1 MLYSLFTHFNNFPG
15 ARLFTY
21 ISFRAIIAGVLALC
35 ISVWFGKWFIYWMKR
50 HQFFEKLRE
59 EEEKNGKK
67 KGEDENKVDDKNEE
81 KGFIHW
87 MKKGFEKLCGEEKK
101 KDEKKEEDEKKGR
114 KKNVKMKRREK
125 NIKKHVPTMGGFVVI
140 VAVLVPC
147 LLLGKLSN
155 IYMILLLVTT
165 VLMGALGFADD
176 YVKTIK
182 GDKEGIKPC
191 MKLAGQV
198 TLGLIVGLTLR
209 FSPAVTMN
217 EVVTSRIENNVV
229 VVDKSPEI
237 KSTQTTIPF
246 VKHHN
251 FNYADLFSWLGEK
264 NMYRAGWIFFVLLT
278 ALVVAALSNGANL
291 NDGMD
296 GMCAGNSA
304 IIAVALLL
312 LAYMSG
318 NVVLTEYF
326 DVMYIPGS
334 EELVVFLASFVGAL
348 VGYLWWNGFPA
359 QVFLGDTG
367 SLTIGGIIG
376 VSAMVIHK
384 ELMMPLLCGVFL
396 VESISVIIQR
406 GVYKFYKKR
415 GRHVR
420 IWRKAPIHDH
430 FCTTVAQMK
439 KRDPTSTCFFS
450 DDSRII
456 LGFNKEPDKKL
467 EPKIVLRFCIIT
479 LILAA
484 LTILTLKIR

>member
-1 MLYSLFTHFNNFPG
+1 MLYSLFTHFRHFPG

-35 ISVWFGKWFIYWMKR
+35 ISIWFGKWFIRWMKR
-50 HQFFEKLRE
+50 HHISETQRDEKIDPA
-59 EEEKNGKK
+59 GK
-67 KGEDENKVDDKNEE
+67 D
-81 KGFIHW
+81 
-87 MKKGFEKLCGEEKK
+87 K
-101 KDEKKEEDEKKGR
+101 KD
-114 KKNVKMKRREK
+114 
-125 NIKKHVPTMGGFVVI
+125 VPTMGGLIVI
-140 VAVLVPC
+140 AAILVPC

-155 IYMILLLVTT
+155 IYMILLLATT

-176 YVKTIK
+176 FIKTFRKNKDGLNGWLKI
-182 GDKEGIKPC
+182 
-191 MKLAGQV
+191 AGQV

-217 EVVTSRIENNVV
+217 EVVSSRIVDNTVV
-229 VVDKSPEI
+229 VEKSPEI

-278 ALVVAALSNGANL
+278 AFVVAALSNGANL

-304 IIAVALLL
+304 IIAITLLL

-318 NVVLTEYF
+318 SVVWAQYF

-376 VSAMVIHK
+376 VCAMVIHK

-396 VESISVIIQR
+396 MESVSVILQTR
-406 GVYKFYKKR
+406 YYKYCKKH
-415 GRHVR
+415 GRCGR
-420 IWRKAPIHDH
+420 IWKATPIHDH
-430 FCTTVAQMK
+430 FRTSMDDVRR
-439 KRDPTSTCFFS
+439 RDPQCAVIFKGS
-450 DDSRII
+450 
-456 LGFNKEPDKKL
+456 NEKHHEV
-467 EPKIVLRFCIIT
+467 KIVLRFCIVT

-484 LTILTLKIR
+484 LTVLTLKIR